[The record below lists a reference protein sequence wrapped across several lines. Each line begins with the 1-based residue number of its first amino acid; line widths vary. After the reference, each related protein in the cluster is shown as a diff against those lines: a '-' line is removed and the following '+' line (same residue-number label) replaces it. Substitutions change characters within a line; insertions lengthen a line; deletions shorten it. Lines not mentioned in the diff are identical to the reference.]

1 MKNTNSRGYGVT
13 LVELITVVAMV
24 AILSMIAFPN
34 YFQYQQRAR
43 RMDAKAALQQIATN
57 QERNYVTNLSYT
69 SNLAQLG
76 FSSNQTESGFYVISV
91 PVADALSFQAIAVP
105 APGSRQANDSDCQQF
120 TIDNQSTRGAA
131 PDPDG
136 ECW

>member
-24 AILSMIAFPN
+24 AILSMIAYPN
-34 YFQYQQRAR
+34 YSQYQQRAR
-43 RMDAKAALQQIATN
+43 RMDAKTALQKIATN
-57 QERNYVTNLSYT
+57 QERNYVTNFSYT
-69 SNLAQLG
+69 SNVAQLG

-91 PVADALSFQAIAVP
+91 PVANAQSFQAIAVP
-105 APGSRQANDSDCQQF
+105 APGSGQANDSDCQQF
-120 TIDNQSTRGAA
+120 TIDNQSTRGAE